1 MRNFCILAI
10 CMLILSCSGKRQS
23 HRYAELEIDI
33 IWEDSVSIRAIEIM
47 PGSLAFAADQ
57 GIFGS
62 VDLQTHKVRTSVQ
75 RYDSILPHFRAVA
88 HTDTDFFMLS
98 IASPALLYKTGNEG
112 RMELVYKEEDP
123 KVFYDAMT
131 FWDNKEG
138 IAVGDAMNGCLSIL
152 ITRDGGTQWEKLDCS
167 KLPKALPEEGA
178 FAASNS
184 NIAVIGDK
192 TWVATSK
199 GRVLYSDDR
208 GKSWEV
214 FQTPVNGVEATHGI
228 YSLSF
233 WDNKLGVAFG
243 GDYTKPDRNTA
254 NKAITLDGG
263 KSWELLAEGLP
274 PGYKSCV
281 QFIPGGGGEDLVA
294 LGFTGIA
301 YSTDQGKSWEE
312 LSDEPFYTLR
322 FLNDSIAYAAGKNRI
337 ARLRFK

>member
-1 MRNFCILAI
+1 MD
-10 CMLILSCSGKRQS
+10 
-23 HRYAELEIDI
+23 IDI

-47 PGSLAFAADQ
+47 PGSLAFAGNQ

-62 VDLQTHKVRTSVQ
+62 VDLKTHTVRTNVQ
-75 RYDSILPHFRAVA
+75 HYDSVLPHFRAVA

-98 IASPALLYKTGNEG
+98 IASPALLYKTGDVG
-112 RMELVYKEEDP
+112 KMELVYKEEDP
-123 KVFYDAMT
+123 KAFYDAMT
-131 FWDNKEG
+131 FWDNMEG

-152 ITRDGGTQWEKLDCS
+152 ITRDGGNHWEKLDCAE
-167 KLPKALPEEGA
+167 LPKAQPEEGA

-184 NIAVIGDK
+184 NIAVIRDK

-199 GRVLYSDDR
+199 GRVFYSADR

-214 FQTPVNGVEATHGI
+214 FKTPVTGAEPTHGI

-233 WDNKLGVAFG
+233 WDDQLGMAVG
-243 GDYTKPDRNTA
+243 GDYTKPELNTS
-254 NKAITLDGG
+254 NKAVTLDGG
-263 KSWELLAEGLP
+263 KTWELLAEGMQ

-301 YSTDQGKSWEE
+301 YSADRGNTWKE
-312 LSDEPFYTLR
+312 LSDESFYTIR
-322 FLNDSIAYAAGKNRI
+322 FLNDSVAYAAGKNRI